1 MKKIV
6 ALILTAAMALSVT
19 GCSMSPA
26 GSASGSSASATSAAS
41 TTGKV
46 GKKVGLLL
54 PTLQSEFFI
63 NIADGVKKNLSKE
76 GYTVNAASFDSTDS
90 KAIEQ
95 IENFTVQKVDVI
107 VAMVTD
113 NACDDALKAA
123 MDKGIK
129 VYVSGVKT
137 QYYDVCQLADNKDVG
152 KKIAE
157 EAADFVNKN
166 LDGKAEVVA
175 IVSTKSVD
183 MANRSN
189 SMVEEFQKLCPN
201 SQIVGKAEYKAVGDG
216 TAITENMLQQHPNMK
231 VIISFSDSAAV
242 EAVEVVKA
250 AGKANDKF
258 GIYGCDSTQQG
269 LKEIAANGVFRGTVN
284 MGNLIDDMSNVTIKL
299 LKGEKVEKD
308 LTSKNVKVTA
318 ENVKDFLK

>member
-6 ALILTAAMALSVT
+6 AIILTAAMALSVT
-19 GCSMSPA
+19 GCSMSPS
-26 GSASGSSASATSAAS
+26 SASSSASAASAAS
-41 TTGKV
+41 TEGKT

-137 QYYDVCQLADNKDVG
+137 KYYDVCQLADNKDVG

-250 AGKANDKF
+250 AGKASDRF

-269 LKEIAANGVFRGTVN
+269 LKEIAANGIFRGTVN
-284 MGNLIDDMSNVTIKL
+284 MGNLVDQMSDITMKL
-299 LKGEKVEKD
+299 LKGEKIEKD
-308 LTSKNVKVTA
+308 FVATNTKITA
-318 ENVKDFLK
+318 ENVKDYLK